1 MKVNGKRAR
10 PVAHGNA
17 FFKNEFAPILS
28 LHMQA
33 PSKSTRLSSVAAAV
47 RVLKCFSEIESEIG
61 ISSLAKRLNIAKS
74 TAHRL
79 AVTLLSEGLLEQNPE
94 NGRYRLGIN
103 LFIMGAL
110 VRRRLDVSNMAQP
123 FLNVLRE
130 RTGETIHLA
139 VLNETNIIYL
149 YNLESS
155 QAIRMKNYI
164 GTLKPAFCTCEGRA
178 ILAFSAPELIQKVM
192 HSELLPRTPS
202 TCTEQ
207 DELLK
212 ILAQVR
218 QHGYAIDDEESE
230 LGMRGVS
237 APLRDITGQVV
248 ASVGVGGPSQR
259 LTLKK
264 LRSLAPMV
272 LQTAE
277 AISIQLGYRH

>member
-1 MKVNGKRAR
+1 MLMERT
-10 PVAHGNA
+10 
-17 FFKNEFAPILS
+17 
-28 LHMQA
+28 
-33 PSKSTRLSSVAAAV
+33 PSKSSRLSSVAAAV
-47 RVLKCFSEIESEIG
+47 RVLKCFSEMEPEIG
-61 ISSLAKRLNIAKS
+61 ISSLAKRLSLAKS

-123 FLNVLRE
+123 FLKVLRE

-149 YNLESS
+149 YNLESA

-164 GTLKPAFCTCEGRA
+164 GTFKPAFCTCEGRA
-178 ILAFSAPELIQKVM
+178 ILAFSPTELIQRVIAFDL
-192 HSELLPRTPS
+192 SARTPNTVS
-202 TCTEQ
+202 SSA
-207 DELLK
+207 ELLK
-212 ILAQVR
+212 VLAQVK
-218 QHGYAIDDEESE
+218 QQGYAVDDEESE
-230 LGMRGVS
+230 AGMRGIS

-248 ASVGVGGPSQR
+248 ASIGVGGPSQR

-264 LRSLAPMV
+264 LRSLAPLV
-272 LQTAE
+272 IQTAE
-277 AISIQLGYRH
+277 DISVQLGYRA

>member
-17 FFKNEFAPILS
+17 FFKNEFAPLLS

-139 VLNETNIIYL
+139 VLNETRGRIVLNRDSGRFFTIFH
-149 YNLESS
+149 
-155 QAIRMKNYI
+155 
-164 GTLKPAFCTCEGRA
+164 KPCFLNVEDTKR
-178 ILAFSAPELIQKVM
+178 
-192 HSELLPRTPS
+192 
-202 TCTEQ
+202 
-207 DELLK
+207 
-212 ILAQVR
+212 
-218 QHGYAIDDEESE
+218 
-230 LGMRGVS
+230 
-237 APLRDITGQVV
+237 
-248 ASVGVGGPSQR
+248 
-259 LTLKK
+259 
-264 LRSLAPMV
+264 
-272 LQTAE
+272 
-277 AISIQLGYRH
+277 